1 MFERIGDPD
10 RPGGQV
16 LLHGGE
22 PVALVWWAHDYADR
36 AATGWFLQ
44 RLDADGEPEG
54 DGPQRIDVSTDVE
67 RLVEDRE
74 LDQAGWVAH
83 AETLELVSAPAA
95 LDAAERLLAEQL

>member
-16 LLHGGE
+16 LLHEGE
-22 PVALVWWAHDYADR
+22 PIALVWWAHDYGDR

-44 RLDADGEPEG
+44 RLDAQGEPEG
-54 DGPQRIDVSTDVE
+54 DGPQRLAPSDDVR

-74 LDQAGWVAH
+74 LDRARWVAQ

-95 LDAAERLLAEQL
+95 LEAAERVLAQQL